1 MKSKMNVL
9 MFFGVTLLWTAQV
22 MAQDKAPDTGGAD
35 EASTEPAG
43 GLEDASATG
52 DAADVTADLNDISTG
67 DAADVTADLNDTMP
81 EEEPAQATAKL
92 GIAAAA
98 KAGATF
104 HTLFNELS
112 PMFLVEVEA
121 GVLLMER
128 HLELDVALAWAR
140 PKSTVS
146 KNDPRLVDGSYDWE
160 IKQDFLSLGLMIRY
174 RIMDRSSRFNGYGAL
189 GPRLLMLHTNAS
201 GESSGG
207 AAFGTN
213 EQFETRFGGYG
224 ALGGEFNIGPGAI
237 LLEVGMTFG
246 DLNGY
251 ITGDT
256 SSAALDT
263 YLGYRFMFDL

>member
-1 MKSKMNVL
+1 MKSKMIVQ
-9 MFFGVTLLWTAQV
+9 MFFWATLLWTVQA
-22 MAQDKAPDTGGAD
+22 MANEDTSDTGGATAVSTD
-35 EASTEPAG
+35 PAS
-43 GLEDASATG
+43 GLEDAGPAE
-52 DAADVTADLNDISTG
+52 DAADVTANLDDI
-67 DAADVTADLNDTMP
+67 ATAPVMPPEDTMP
-81 EEEPAQATAKL
+81 REEPVRNTSKL
-92 GIAAAA
+92 GIAAAV

-112 PMFLVEVEA
+112 PMLLLEVEA

-140 PKSTVS
+140 PKSTAS
-146 KNDPRLVDGSYDWE
+146 ENDPRLVDGSYDWE

-174 RIMDRSSRFNGYGAL
+174 RIFDGASRFNGYGEL
-189 GPRLLMLHTNAS
+189 GPRLLMLHTRAD

-207 AAFGTN
+207 ADFGTN

>member
-1 MKSKMNVL
+1 MKSR
-9 MFFGVTLLWTAQV
+9 MFVQMFIGATLLWTTQA
-22 MAQDKAPDTGGAD
+22 MATDDATDTGDAPSSS
-35 EASTEPAG
+35 AEPAG
-43 GLEDASATG
+43 GLEDAGPAD
-52 DAADVTADLNDISTG
+52 DAADVTAHPDDMARGPKTPPEY
-67 DAADVTADLNDTMP
+67 TMP
-81 EEEPAQATAKL
+81 REEPAQNTSKL
-92 GIAAAA
+92 GIAAAV

-112 PMFLVEVEA
+112 PMLLLEVEA

-140 PKSTVS
+140 PRSTVS
-146 KNDPRLVDGSYDWE
+146 ENDPRLVDGSYDWE

-174 RIMDRSSRFNGYGAL
+174 RIFDGASRFNGYGAL
-189 GPRLLMLHTNAS
+189 GPRLLMLHTRAE

-207 AAFGTN
+207 ADFGTN

-263 YLGYRFMFDL
+263 CLGYRFMFDL